1 MNKLLQI
8 NSSLFASGGQSTQ
21 LADAFVQAYKEKHS
35 DTEVSVLDLAEKPIP
50 HLDGDRFQ
58 ALITAPEERTAQQ
71 AAIVDEADALLND
84 VREASA
90 IVLALPM
97 YNFGVPSVLKAYFDH
112 LARAGESFAYTENG
126 PVGLLEDRPVYI
138 FAARGGQYKG
148 TPMDTQT
155 DYVTH
160 FLAFLGLK
168 NVKFVYAEGLNMGDE
183 SKEQALGAAHEEI
196 VSLLA

>member
-1 MNKLLQI
+1 MNKILQI
-8 NSSLFASGGQSTQ
+8 NSSIFASGGQSTQ
-21 LADAFVQAYKEKHS
+21 LADAFVQGYKEKHS
-35 DTEVSVLDLAEKPIP
+35 DTEVRVLDLANNPVP

-58 ALITAPEERTAQQ
+58 ALITSPEERTAQQ

-138 FAARGGQYKG
+138 FAARGGEYKG

-155 DYVTH
+155 DYVIH

-183 SKEQALGAAHEEI
+183 PKEQALSAAHEEI
-196 VSLLA
+196 KSLLA